1 MAERIRAKSH
11 APPIAPPEASGQR
24 PGRLGVVLDAG
35 PAVHQSAGLARYTE
49 SLASALWQH
58 CRDEIDLSLFYN
70 RHSDHQPPASLAAIP
85 ARALPMRQHPWR
97 LGVLACQLLRAPYV
111 ERKLA
116 TGGIYHATE
125 HLLPWMAR
133 PSVMTVHDL
142 IFERF
147 PQHHTLAN
155 RAFLRVA
162 MPLFVRRADA
172 IIAVS
177 RHTKQDILDLYGT
190 PPQKVTVVDE
200 GIEDHFEPADEEEI
214 RRVKDQYAI
223 RRPYLLMVGTLEP
236 RKNHALAFEALV
248 RLKAEGWPHC
258 LVVAGGSGWLFD
270 AVKSEVE
277 LLGLVDDVIFTGRV
291 PEEDLPPLYSGADC
305 FLMPSLY
312 EGFGIPVLEAMA
324 CGAPVVCSTASSL
337 PEVAGDAARYIEALT
352 GESLAEA
359 ILHVLSNPEAVGQM
373 RLKGLRQAARYS
385 WTDAA
390 TKTADVYHAVARGPL

>member
-1 MAERIRAKSH
+1 
-11 APPIAPPEASGQR
+11 
-24 PGRLGVVLDAG
+24 
-35 PAVHQSAGLARYTE
+35 
-49 SLASALWQH
+49 
-58 CRDEIDLSLFYN
+58 
-70 RHSDHQPPASLAAIP
+70 
-85 ARALPMRQHPWR
+85 MRQHPWR

-147 PQHHTLAN
+147 PQHHTAAN

-190 PPQKVTVVDE
+190 PPQKVTVVEE
-200 GIEDHFEPADEEEI
+200 GIEDHFRPADEEEI
-214 RRVKDQYAI
+214 QRVQDQNAI
-223 RRPYLLMVGTLEP
+223 GRPYLLMVGTLEP
-236 RKNHALAFEALV
+236 RKNHALAFEALA

-258 LVVAGGSGWLFD
+258 LVVAGGRGWLFD
-270 AVKSEVE
+270 TVKSEVE
-277 LLGLVDDVIFTGRV
+277 LLGLADDVIFTGRV

-337 PEVAGDAARYIEALT
+337 PDVAGDAARYIEVLT

-359 ILHVLSNPEAVGQM
+359 IRHVLSNPEAAEQM
-373 RLKGLRQAARYS
+373 RLEGLRQAARFS
-385 WTDAA
+385 WKDAA
-390 TKTADVYHAVARGPL
+390 TGTADVYNAVARGRL